1 MPTMIDSGEKVAI
14 EVMRYY
20 TLSKSRKL
28 PKINALRSLRS
39 KIYLLLINVNSCK
52 NMYLF

>member
-28 PKINALRSLRS
+28 PKINALRSLRMAADYYN
-39 KIYLLLINVNSCK
+39 KNVKASE
-52 NMYLF
+52 L